1 MDVSKI
7 NILVPFLE
15 VNEVAAFI
23 FLAQKLSEKLA
34 DEPNIRIESKK
45 PTAPQRAGSK
55 KVVAGPEG
63 V

>member
-1 MDVSKI
+1 M
-7 NILVPFLE
+7 VPFLE

-45 PTAPQRAGSK
+45 LTATHPGRTQK
-55 KVVAGPEG
+55 IVAGPEG